1 MFINKRP
8 IAILLAVYNGEKYL
22 AEQIDS
28 VLSQTEK
35 DWTLYI
41 RDDGSKDATMDII
54 HRYCEKYPNRIVAV
68 EDGLGNLG
76 CRDNFFQLLEVVDSA
91 YYMFCDA
98 DDVWYDF
105 KIRISMDRMK
115 KLEQEH
121 PDTPILVVT
130 DYTVCDGQLNVVMD
144 SGFRNLGIYDPK
156 PFLNEGCLGV
166 MSFLGGSCMTL
177 NAALKP
183 FLFPVPPRSHEYD
196 AYIGVRAA
204 QHALIDVLMVC
215 TKKYR
220 LHGANYSG
228 VRLEKKQPLLF
239 RLREAIE
246 KKRKAVGARKAI
258 GWGGY
263 FRYFYWKAVVAS
275 RLRKNKKQWIK
286 NNGNNVGDVA

>member
-41 RDDGSKDATMDII
+41 RDDGSKDATVDII
-54 HRYCEKYPNRIVAV
+54 HRYCEKYPDRIVAV

-76 CRDNFFQLLEVVDSA
+76 CRDNFFRLLEVVDSA

-156 PFLNEGCLGV
+156 PFLNE
-166 MSFLGGSCMTL
+166 
-177 NAALKP
+177 
-183 FLFPVPPRSHEYD
+183 VPPRSHEYD